1 MKPALE
7 FLREH
12 GPVSLVSLGCG
23 ARLNHIDNHLRLF
36 HALHLKYYVGIDFEP
51 SITVAPDLLPGVHLE
66 TTFRHE
72 SRLAEQALVCYSRED
87 GNPEMGLSGWT
98 LPDDRM
104 ALRKVA
110 PIGPAREE
118 HGLMENPTIPPLAKG
133 GEQGISLEIFK
144 LFPGTWVE
152 ELRGIHCAVVVCQR
166 VLPFVHW
173 ENIIHSMTPKLV
185 LQEDLHG
192 CELQDLSRAHYEK
205 SRAAVRHYG
214 LQPFRP
220 WRIFPGERN
229 LILWKRRDFP
239 IDLNSVERYPWRRFL
254 QICRKM

>member
-12 GPVSLVSLGCG
+12 GTVSLVSLGCG

-36 HALHLKYYVGIDFEP
+36 HALHLKCYVGIDFEP
-51 SITVAPDLLPGVHLE
+51 SITVPPDLLRG
-66 TTFRHE
+66 
-72 SRLAEQALVCYSRED
+72 
-87 GNPEMGLSGWT
+87 G
-98 LPDDRM
+98 RM
-104 ALRKVA
+104 ALRTVV
-110 PIGPAREE
+110 PIEPAREE
-118 HGLMENPTIPPLAKG
+118 HGFVDNPPIPPLAKG

-173 ENIIHSMTPKLV
+173 ENIIHSMAPELV

-192 CELQDLSRAHYEK
+192 CELQVLSGSHYEK

-214 LQPFRP
+214 LRPFRP

-229 LILWKRRDFP
+229 LILWKRKGFCINP
-239 IDLNSVERYPWRRFL
+239 GSVDRLARSSLRSTPDTEPA
-254 QICRKM
+254 